1 MPPFCCGGR
10 RCAADIKRRVE
21 GNSELLLD
29 DEHTASQQ
37 SPITVTEAE
46 SPLTLKFY
54 ARHDWPYFN
63 CTDEQIQRMRKK
75 FEKDVQKSTEE
86 DNASQATGGKAKKYE
101 PKHATAQPMTENQ
114 IYGWYQHRAYR
125 YLKKDRGIFVFP
137 REGDPLIKLIL
148 ASKWM
153 GH

>member
-10 RCAADIKRRVE
+10 RSAADIKRRME
-21 GNSELLLD
+21 GNGEED
-29 DEHTASQQ
+29 DAALQL

-63 CTDEQIQRMRKK
+63 CTNEEIKRMRNK
-75 FEKDVQKSTEE
+75 FEKDVQDSSESVNVSLT
-86 DNASQATGGKAKKYE
+86 TGEKVAKYE

-137 REGDPLIKLIL
+137 REGDPLIKLIQ
-148 ASKWM
+148 ASNWM
-153 GH
+153 NS